1 MKRKPTRLSFFRTVF
16 YEGYGHFLFEKKEQP
31 TGSIGFVSEVLCEV
45 GGRNFAKKRTMN
57 ENEKKA
63 NSTRFL
69 WDRVLRGVW

>member
-45 GGRNFAKKRTMN
+45 GGRNFAKKGR
-57 ENEKKA
+57 
-63 NSTRFL
+63 
-69 WDRVLRGVW
+69 